1 MAGNIVASGRLPVC
15 KIQAFSHW
23 LLLFW
28 RGGRVVDCA
37 GLENRRAERLR
48 GFESHLLRHLSAQ
61 RILIV
66 EGGMRTQFDRRAAAK
81 TERSEAP
88 QG

>member
-1 MAGNIVASGRLPVC
+1 M
-15 KIQAFSHW
+15 
-23 LLLFW
+23 
-28 RGGRVVDCA
+28 VDCA

-88 QG
+88 QGGRLKAGINPTSSAIYPRSGFSL